1 MAWNEPGGS
10 GDQDP
15 WGHRKK
21 EQGGPPDIDEIVQKM
36 GDKLGEIFG
45 GNASN
50 DKRGGG
56 DSSNRGGGDSSNNNG
71 NEGIS
76 WSGISLIIVLLLA
89 IWFAFGFYI
98 IQPAELGVV
107 TRFGEYNRTTEQGLN
122 WHLPSPIEQVQKVN
136 VEHVRS
142 LTHRALMLTQ
152 DENIVVIELEV
163 QYLVKDAKNYLFKV
177 LEPDNTL
184 HQATESALREV
195 VGTSNMDGV
204 LTSERTRVAL
214 ETKVLIQDIVDRYQT
229 GLMVTSVNM
238 QNAQPPDAVQAAF
251 ADVIKAREDE
261 ERSKNQADAYSNQI
275 VERAKGTSDRLRL
288 EAKAYKAQVTARSE
302 GETKRFLSVL
312 KEYEKAPAITR
323 QRLYLESIETVLSNT
338 SKVMVDIQGGNNLM
352 VLPLDRL
359 LGQTTTIEPTTP
371 HQSPS
376 ALQSAS
382 RLRSA
387 DRGDDLR
394 NRGGR

>member
-10 GDQDP
+10 GDNNP
-15 WGHRKK
+15 WDRKK
-21 EQGGPPDIDEIVQKM
+21 PEQGPPDIDEIVQKM
-36 GDKLGEIFG
+36 GDKLGEMFG
-45 GNASN
+45 GGGNKE
-50 DKRGGG
+50 KRNTQDGS
-56 DSSNRGGGDSSNNNG
+56 DDNNNG
-71 NEGIS
+71 EGLG
-76 WSGISLIIVLLLA
+76 WSAIGFIAVLLLA

-98 IQPAELGVV
+98 VQPAELAVI
-107 TRFGEYNRTTEQGLN
+107 TRFGHYKETTTQGLN
-122 WHLPSPIEQVQKVN
+122 WHLPYPIEQAQKVN

-142 LTHRALMLTQ
+142 LTHRALMLTK

-163 QYLVKDAKNYLFKV
+163 QYRVKDAKNYLFKV
-177 LEPDNTL
+177 LDPDNTL

-204 LTSERTRVAL
+204 LTSERGRVAL
-214 ETKVLIQDIVDRYQT
+214 DTKVLMQDIVDRYKT

-251 ADVIKAREDE
+251 ADVIKAREDQ
-261 ERSKNQADAYSNQI
+261 ERSKNKADTYSNEV
-275 VERAKGTSDRLRL
+275 VERAKGMAGKLRQ
-288 EAKAYKAQVTARSE
+288 EAKGYKAQVTARSE

-338 SKVMVDIQGGNNLM
+338 SKVMVDLQGGNNLM
-352 VLPLDRL
+352 VLPLDQL
-359 LGQTTTIEPTTP
+359 LGKMATTSETTIPQ
-371 HQSPS
+371 QSQS

-382 RLRSA
+382 RLRTTG
-387 DRGDDLR
+387 RGDDLR

>member
-1 MAWNEPGGS
+1 MAWNEPGSS
-10 GDQDP
+10 GNQDP
-15 WGHRKK
+15 WGNRKK
-21 EQGGPPDIDEIVQKM
+21 EQGGPPDIDELVQKM
-36 GDKLGEIFG
+36 GDKLGKIFG

-56 DSSNRGGGDSSNNNG
+56 DNRGGSDSSNNNG

-76 WSGISLIIVLLLA
+76 WSGISLIIILLL
-89 IWFAFGFYI
+89 
-98 IQPAELGVV
+98 
-107 TRFGEYNRTTEQGLN
+107 EYNSTTEQGLN

-177 LEPDNTL
+177 LDPDNTL

-288 EAKAYKAQVTARSE
+288 EALAYKAQVTARSE

-359 LGQTTTIEPTTP
+359 
-371 HQSPS
+371 
-376 ALQSAS
+376 
-382 RLRSA
+382 
-387 DRGDDLR
+387 DLR
-394 NRGGR
+394 TRGGR

>member
-10 GDQDP
+10 GDNNP
-15 WGHRKK
+15 WGHRKP
-21 EQGGPPDIDEIVQKM
+21 EQGPPDIDEIVQKM
-36 GDKLGEIFG
+36 GDKLGEMFG
-45 GNASN
+45 GGGKNEKRNNQGSDDN
-50 DKRGGG
+50 DGG
-56 DSSNRGGGDSSNNNG
+56 
-71 NEGIS
+71 EGLG
-76 WSGISLIIVLLLA
+76 WSAIGFIAVLLLA

-98 IQPAELGVV
+98 VQPAELAVI
-107 TRFGEYNRTTEQGLN
+107 TRFGHYKETTTQGLN
-122 WHLPSPIEQVQKVN
+122 WHLPYPIEQAQKVN
-136 VEHVRS
+136 VKHVRS
-142 LTHRALMLTQ
+142 LTHRALMLTK

-163 QYLVKDAKNYLFKV
+163 QYRVKDAKNYLFKV
-177 LEPDNTL
+177 LDPDNTL

-204 LTSERTRVAL
+204 LTDERARVAVD
-214 ETKVLIQDIVDRYQT
+214 TKVLIQEIVDRYKT

-251 ADVIKAREDE
+251 ADVIKAREDQ
-261 ERSKNQADAYSNQI
+261 ERSKNKADAYSNEI
-275 VERAKGTSDRLRL
+275 VERAKGMAGKLRQ
-288 EAKAYKAQVTARSE
+288 EAKGYKAQVTARSE

-338 SKVMVDIQGGNNLM
+338 SKVMVDLKSGNNLM

-359 LGQTTTIEPTTP
+359 LGKMATTSETTIPQ
-371 HQSPS
+371 QSQSDLS
-376 ALQSAS
+376 ASS
-382 RLRSA
+382 RLRSTG
-387 DRGDDLR
+387 RGDDLR

>member
-10 GDQDP
+10 GDNNP
-15 WGHRKK
+15 WDRKK
-21 EQGGPPDIDEIVQKM
+21 PEQGPPDIDEIVQKM
-36 GDKLGEIFG
+36 GNKLGEMFG
-45 GNASN
+45 GGGNNEKRNSQGSDDN
-50 DKRGGG
+50 DGG
-56 DSSNRGGGDSSNNNG
+56 
-71 NEGIS
+71 EGIG
-76 WSGISLIIVLLLA
+76 WSAIGFIAVLLLA

-98 IQPAELGVV
+98 VQPAELAVI
-107 TRFGEYNRTTEQGLN
+107 TRFGHYKETTTQGLN
-122 WHLPSPIEQVQKVN
+122 WHLPYPIEQAQKVN

-142 LTHRALMLTQ
+142 LTHRALMLTK

-163 QYLVKDAKNYLFKV
+163 QYRVKDAKNYLFKV
-177 LEPDNTL
+177 LDPDKTL

-204 LTSERTRVAL
+204 LTSERGRVAL
-214 ETKVLIQDIVDRYQT
+214 ETKVLMQDIVDRYQT
-229 GLMVTSVNM
+229 GLVVTSVNM

-251 ADVIKAREDE
+251 ADVIKAREDK
-261 ERSKNQADAYSNQI
+261 ERSKNKADAYSNEI
-275 VERAKGTSDRLRL
+275 VERAKGMAGKLRQ
-288 EAKAYKAQVTARSE
+288 EAKGYKAQVTARSE

-338 SKVMVDIQGGNNLM
+338 SKVMVDLQGGNNLM

-359 LGQTTTIEPTTP
+359 LGKMATTTSETRIP
-371 HQSPS
+371 HQSQS
-376 ALQSAS
+376 DLSAS
-382 RLRSA
+382 RLRTTE
-387 DRGDDLR
+387 RGDDLR

>member
-1 MAWNEPGGS
+1 MAWNEPGSS
-10 GDQDP
+10 GNQDP
-15 WGHRKK
+15 WGNRKK
-21 EQGGPPDIDEIVQKM
+21 EQGGPPDIDELVQKM
-36 GDKLGEIFG
+36 GDKLGKIFG

-56 DSSNRGGGDSSNNNG
+56 DNRGGSDSSNNNG

-76 WSGISLIIVLLLA
+76 WSGISLIIILLLA

-107 TRFGEYNRTTEQGLN
+107 TRFGEYNSTTEQGLN

-177 LEPDNTL
+177 LDPDNTL

-288 EAKAYKAQVTARSE
+288 EALAYKAQVTARSE

-359 LGQTTTIEPTTP
+359 LGQTTNLEQTAPN
-371 HQSPS
+371 QSPS

-394 NRGGR
+394 TRGGR

>member
-10 GDQDP
+10 GDNNP
-15 WGHRKK
+15 WGHRKP
-21 EQGGPPDIDEIVQKM
+21 EQGPPDIDEIVQKM
-36 GDKLGEIFG
+36 GDKLGEMFG
-45 GNASN
+45 GGGKNEKRNNQGSDDN
-50 DKRGGG
+50 DGG
-56 DSSNRGGGDSSNNNG
+56 
-71 NEGIS
+71 EGLG
-76 WSGISLIIVLLLA
+76 WSAIGFIAVLLLA

-98 IQPAELGVV
+98 VQPAELAVI
-107 TRFGEYNRTTEQGLN
+107 TRFGHYKETTTQGLN
-122 WHLPSPIEQVQKVN
+122 WHLPYPIEQAQKVN

-142 LTHRALMLTQ
+142 LTHRALMLTK

-163 QYLVKDAKNYLFKV
+163 QYRVKDAKNYLFKV
-177 LEPDNTL
+177 LDPDNTL

-204 LTSERTRVAL
+204 LTSERGRVAL
-214 ETKVLIQDIVDRYQT
+214 DTKVLMQDIVDRYKT

-251 ADVIKAREDE
+251 ADVIKAREDQ
-261 ERSKNQADAYSNQI
+261 ERSKNKADAYSNEI
-275 VERAKGTSDRLRL
+275 VERAKGMAGKLRQ
-288 EAKAYKAQVTARSE
+288 EAKGYKAQVTARSE

-338 SKVMVDIQGGNNLM
+338 SKVMVDLQSGNNLM

-359 LGQTTTIEPTTP
+359 LGQMATTSETTISQ
-371 HQSPS
+371 QSQSDLS
-376 ALQSAS
+376 ASS
-382 RLRSA
+382 RLRSTG
-387 DRGDDLR
+387 RGDDLR

>member
-10 GDQDP
+10 GDNNP
-15 WGHRKK
+15 WGNRKP
-21 EQGGPPDIDEIVQKM
+21 EQGPPDIDEIVQKL
-36 GDKLGEIFG
+36 GNKLGEMFG
-45 GNASN
+45 GGNNEKRNSQGSDDN
-50 DKRGGG
+50 DGGESLG
-56 DSSNRGGGDSSNNNG
+56 
-71 NEGIS
+71 
-76 WSGISLIIVLLLA
+76 WSAIGFIAVLLLA

-98 IQPAELGVV
+98 VQPAELAVI
-107 TRFGEYNRTTEQGLN
+107 TRFGHYKETTTQGLN
-122 WHLPSPIEQVQKVN
+122 WHLPYPIEQAQKVN

-142 LTHRALMLTQ
+142 LTHRALMLTK

-163 QYLVKDAKNYLFKV
+163 QYRVKDAKNYLFKV
-177 LEPDNTL
+177 LDPDNTL

-204 LTSERTRVAL
+204 LTSERGRVAL
-214 ETKVLIQDIVDRYQT
+214 DTKVLMQDIVDRYKT

-251 ADVIKAREDE
+251 ADVIKAREDQ
-261 ERSKNQADAYSNQI
+261 ERSKNKADAYSNEI
-275 VERAKGTSDRLRL
+275 VERAKGMAGKLRQ
-288 EAKAYKAQVTARSE
+288 EAKGYKAQVTARSE

-338 SKVMVDIQGGNNLM
+338 SKVMVDLQGGNNLM

-359 LGQTTTIEPTTP
+359 LGQMATTSETTIPQ
-371 HQSPS
+371 QSQSDLS
-376 ALQSAS
+376 ASS
-382 RLRSA
+382 RLRTTG
-387 DRGDDLR
+387 RGDDLR

>member
-10 GDQDP
+10 GDKNP
-15 WGHRKK
+15 WGHRKP
-21 EQGGPPDIDEIVQKM
+21 EQGPPDIDEIVQKM
-36 GDKLGEIFG
+36 GDKLGELFG
-45 GNASN
+45 GGGNNEKRNSQGSGDN
-50 DKRGGG
+50 DG
-56 DSSNRGGGDSSNNNG
+56 D
-71 NEGIS
+71 EGLS
-76 WSGISLIIVLLLA
+76 WSAIGFIAVLLLA

-98 IQPAELGVV
+98 VQPAELAVI
-107 TRFGEYNRTTEQGLN
+107 TRFGHYNDTGDQGLN
-122 WHLPSPIEQVQKVN
+122 WHWPYPIEQEQKVN

-142 LTHRALMLTQ
+142 LTHRALMLTK

-163 QYLVKDAKNYLFKV
+163 QYRVKDAEDYLFKV

-204 LTSERTRVAL
+204 LTSERGRVAL
-214 ETKVLIQDIVDRYQT
+214 ETKALIQEIVDRYET

-251 ADVIKAREDE
+251 ADVIKAREDQ
-261 ERSKNQADAYSNQI
+261 ERSKNKADAYSNEI
-275 VERAKGTSDRLRL
+275 VERAKGMAGKLRQ
-288 EAKAYKAQVTARSE
+288 EAKGYKAQVTARSE

-338 SKVMVDIQGGNNLM
+338 SKVMVDLQSGNNLM

-359 LGQTTTIEPTTP
+359 LGKMATTTSETTIP

-382 RLRSA
+382 RSRLRTE
-387 DRGDDLR
+387 RGDDR
-394 NRGGR
+394 NRGGH

>member
-1 MAWNEPGGS
+1 
-10 GDQDP
+10 
-15 WGHRKK
+15 
-21 EQGGPPDIDEIVQKM
+21 
-36 GDKLGEIFG
+36 
-45 GNASN
+45 
-50 DKRGGG
+50 
-56 DSSNRGGGDSSNNNG
+56 
-71 NEGIS
+71 
-76 WSGISLIIVLLLA
+76 
-89 IWFAFGFYI
+89 
-98 IQPAELGVV
+98 
-107 TRFGEYNRTTEQGLN
+107 
-122 WHLPSPIEQVQKVN
+122 
-136 VEHVRS
+136 
-142 LTHRALMLTQ
+142 
-152 DENIVVIELEV
+152 
-163 QYLVKDAKNYLFKV
+163 
-177 LEPDNTL
+177 
-184 HQATESALREV
+184 
-195 VGTSNMDGV
+195 MDGV

-288 EAKAYKAQVTARSE
+288 EALAYKAQVTARSE

-359 LGQTTTIEPTTP
+359 LGQTTNLEQTAPN
-371 HQSPS
+371 QSPS

-394 NRGGR
+394 TRGGR